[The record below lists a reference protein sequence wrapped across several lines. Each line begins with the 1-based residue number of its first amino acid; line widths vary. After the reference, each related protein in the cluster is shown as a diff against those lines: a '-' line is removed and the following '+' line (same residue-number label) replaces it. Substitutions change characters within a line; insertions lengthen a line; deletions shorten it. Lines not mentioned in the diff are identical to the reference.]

1 MSSTTQTVLIASD
14 HAGFE
19 LKTALISLLSDVVF
33 EDLGPLEQSRV
44 DYPDSAAKLAEAV
57 SKAPGT
63 RGILICGSG
72 IGMCIAANKF
82 KNVRAALVNEPV
94 SARLAREHND
104 TNIICLGA
112 RFLASQYA
120 AEITRVWLSTSFSK
134 DPRHEKRIAKI
145 TQIEKR
151 DL

>member
-33 EDLGPLEQSRV
+33 EDLGPLKQSRV
-44 DYPDSAAKLAEAV
+44 DYPDYAAKLAEAV
-57 SKAPGT
+57 SKAPDT

-82 KNVRAALVNEPV
+82 KNIRAALVNEPV

-112 RFLASQYA
+112 RFLAPQYA
-120 AEITRVWLSTSFSK
+120 AEITRVWLSTPFSK